1 MKRLKYIILTILM
14 LIVFIPNTKA
24 EENIRLYLFHSD
36 ICPHCKEEIAW
47 LDTIRL

>member
-24 EENIRLYLFHSD
+24 EENIRL
-36 ICPHCKEEIAW
+36 
-47 LDTIRL
+47 